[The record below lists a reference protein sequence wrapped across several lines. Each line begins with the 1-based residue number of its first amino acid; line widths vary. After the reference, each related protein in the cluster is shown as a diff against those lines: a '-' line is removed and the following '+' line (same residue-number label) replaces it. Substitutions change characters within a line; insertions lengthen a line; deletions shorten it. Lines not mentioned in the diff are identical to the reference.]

1 MKNQV
6 GQRVTLVDIL
16 AEGHNS
22 PANWPGELFKHS
34 TDAESLVVSFKKQN
48 WKVLDIFYFVGDII
62 MGVSLCIFG

>member
-6 GQRVTLVDIL
+6 LQKVTLAML

-22 PANWPGELFKHS
+22 PANWAGGLFKHS
-34 TDAESLVVSFKKQN
+34 TDKESLVASIKKIFF
-48 WKVLDIFYFVGDII
+48 KVLDMFFVGDII